1 MTAPDTARPLRWSQL
16 NLPAGASLRWH
27 EEPERWSVIGSGSTE
42 RLRVEPSAGTD
53 FWQRTHYG
61 FQADNG
67 HALLAEVTGDLVMTT
82 HARFTP
88 AHQYDQAG
96 LMVRLSPDCWLKT
109 SVEHEPGRAGR
120 LGAVVTNQGY
130 SDWSTAPFD
139 GNDVWLRVRREGADY
154 VVDSSRDGQAW
165 EQLRLA
171 RLAEDDG
178 QRSVA
183 AGLYACSP
191 KGAGFVA
198 EFTRLELRPGRLA
211 P

>member
-1 MTAPDTARPLRWSQL
+1 VATTDTVRPLLWNQL
-16 NLPAGASLRWH
+16 TVPADARVGWH
-27 EEPERWSVIGSGSTE
+27 EEPARWSISGGGGAE
-42 RLRVEPSAGTD
+42 RLRLEPQAGTD

-61 FQADNG
+61 FRADNG
-67 HALLAEVTGDLVMTT
+67 HALLAQVTGDVVVTT
-82 HARFTP
+82 HVRFFP

-96 LMVRLSPDCWLKT
+96 LLLRLSPECWLKT
-109 SVEHEPGRAGR
+109 SVEYEPGRAGR

-130 SDWSTAPFD
+130 SDWSTAPFE
-139 GNDVWLRVRREGADY
+139 GSDVWLRVRREGADY
-154 VVDSSRDGQAW
+154 VVDSSRDGQTW

-171 RLAEDDG
+171 HLAEDDG

-191 KGAGFVA
+191 KGSGFVA
-198 EFTRLELRPGRLA
+198 EFTRLEIRAGRIA